1 MSASKSILS
10 IGTALALVIG
20 GCAAPQQL
28 SIQPVIGPDP
38 SSPSTAVQGRLAVYT
53 DVEITGSGDGQS
65 SSRRPYSLYDS
76 TGRLLAEI
84 RGGSEIAPDTV
95 TVAAGEYRVLGIGL
109 SGKRIDV
116 RVLVE
121 PGKLTEVYLD
131 RSRKLEAST
140 ALNSAVLAPDGSF
153 LGWRAEGL
161 RTRGDHRHMDAF
173 VGE

>member
-10 IGTALALVIG
+10 IGTALALVTG

-38 SSPSTAVQGRLAVYT
+38 SSPSTAAQGRLAVYT
-53 DVEITGSGDGQS
+53 DIEITGSGDGQG
-65 SSRRPYSLYDS
+65 SSRKPYSLYDS

-84 RGGSEIAPDTV
+84 RGGSEFAADTV
-95 TVAAGEYRVLGIGL
+95 TVTAGEYRVQGIGL

-116 RVLVE
+116 RVLVQ
-121 PGKLTEVYLD
+121 PGKLTEVYFD
-131 RSRKLEAST
+131 RSRKVEAST

-161 RTRGDHRHMDAF
+161 QSREDHRHPDVSVA
-173 VGE
+173 E

>member
-1 MSASKSILS
+1 MSALTSIFS
-10 IGTALALVIG
+10 IGTALTLVIG

-38 SSPSTAVQGRLAVYT
+38 SSPSTAAQGRLSVFT
-53 DVEITGSGDGQS
+53 DVEITGTGDGQG

-84 RGGSEIAPDTV
+84 RGGSEFAPDTV
-95 TVAAGEYRVLGIGL
+95 TVTAGEYRVQGIGL
-109 SGKRIDV
+109 SGKRVDV

-131 RSRKLEAST
+131 GSRKLEAAT
-140 ALNSAVLAPDGSF
+140 APNLVVLAPDGSF
-153 LGWRAEGL
+153 IGWRAEGL
-161 RTRGDHRHMDAF
+161 QGSEDNRRPDLSVA
-173 VGE
+173 E